1 MVDAAKLLGAHV
13 DAWMYHISSTFQN
26 VWAKLIATGS
36 MFFSL
41 HIAGFYG
48 DEILLA
54 MIFKLMLVDLA
65 VGIWDAK
72 KNETWSSYRFLI
84 RGAVKFP
91 LYAAYIFLV
100 ANVDTAVQ
108 RVLGVQCPIV
118 ELFCLYLISG
128 EVYSIARHL
137 KYIGFKVPELLL
149 WLSFGFKKSAEQK
162 IKDMVQSGKQPA
174 SEASDTETTETIN
187 TKEIL

>member
-1 MVDAAKLLGAHV
+1 MADAAKLLGAHV

-162 IKDMVQSGKQPA
+162 IKDMMQSGKPPDA
-174 SEASDTETTETIN
+174 TTPGTTN
-187 TKEIL
+187 TDDKEIL